1 MMKRNDSVTEYSQ
14 DDFQQMM
21 SSGRSDTIMMAVNER
36 SDTLMTRGGP
46 SERSDS
52 IMQRMNETQDRSDTI
67 MERGRANTQTTFMA
81 NEEQEE
87 VE

>member
-1 MMKRNDSVTEYSQ
+1 
-14 DDFQQMM
+14 MM

-52 IMQRMNETQDRSDTI
+52 IMQRMNET
-67 MERGRANTQTTFMA
+67 
-81 NEEQEE
+81 
-87 VE
+87 

>member
-21 SSGRSDTIMMAVNER
+21 SSGRSDTIMMAVEER

-52 IMQRMNETQDRSDTI
+52 IMQRMNET
-67 MERGRANTQTTFMA
+67 
-81 NEEQEE
+81 
-87 VE
+87 